1 MRNGN
6 CHEICEKCAQMYI
19 NMQRYKEHKQNTYE
33 IPAHT
38 THNGGRPS
46 AAPHKGGPAAFGGR
60 PTFVGTIM
68 GGLCMY
74 FITFSKY
81 VPLFDPIF
89 DPSYAHQDAEAPTS

>member
-1 MRNGN
+1 MGIGWVKNGVKKWN
-6 CHEICEKCAQMYI
+6 ILRKC
-19 NMQRYKEHKQNTYE
+19 YKIHTQ
-33 IPAHT
+33 T

-68 GGLCMY
+68 GALCMY